1 MSSGRRSR
9 LHGTNLLHDTSL
21 GASGDAKVLWRDAIS
36 AIDAA
41 TAALVA
47 AADEA
52 RTAEARSESGDY
64 RAAGRRATVAARML
78 TRAALVAADC
88 RNDEGDGLAPRAK
101 RRSKGGRSCA
111 EAAADALVGA
121 AQFETNLNAAVL
133 YEQAAWRYQSGGF
146 RRKCALH
153 LVMAG
158 HRYRAC
164 GAEAHA

>member
-1 MSSGRRSR
+1 M
-9 LHGTNLLHDTSL
+9 
-21 GASGDAKVLWRDAIS
+21 LWRDAIS

-101 RRSKGGRSCA
+101 RVPRAVGHALKLQLMRS
-111 EAAADALVGA
+111 L
-121 AQFETNLNAAVL
+121 
-133 YEQAAWRYQSGGF
+133 EQPNSRQI
-146 RRKCALH
+146 
-153 LVMAG
+153 
-158 HRYRAC
+158 
-164 GAEAHA
+164 

>member
-1 MSSGRRSR
+1 M
-9 LHGTNLLHDTSL
+9 
-21 GASGDAKVLWRDAIS
+21 
-36 AIDAA
+36 AA
-41 TAALVA
+41 FVA

-52 RTAEARSESGDY
+52 RTVKARNEVRGE
-64 RAAGRRATVAARML
+64 GRSTGRQATIAARML

-88 RNDEGDGLAPRAK
+88 RDNDCVISIRAR
-101 RRSKGGRSCA
+101 RRSKGSRSCA

-164 GAEAHA
+164 GAEVRVRAWLCISLEFPRHS

>member
-1 MSSGRRSR
+1 M
-9 LHGTNLLHDTSL
+9 
-21 GASGDAKVLWRDAIS
+21 SGDAKVLRRDAIS

-41 TAALVA
+41 MAAFVA

-52 RTAEARSESGDY
+52 RTVEGRNEVRGEGRS
-64 RAAGRRATVAARML
+64 AGRRATIAARML
-78 TRAALVAADC
+78 TRAALVASEC
-88 RNDEGDGLAPRAK
+88 RDDDGDGVSPRVR
-101 RRSKGGRSCA
+101 RRSKGSRSCV

-164 GAEAHA
+164 GAEVRAQVTAKTC